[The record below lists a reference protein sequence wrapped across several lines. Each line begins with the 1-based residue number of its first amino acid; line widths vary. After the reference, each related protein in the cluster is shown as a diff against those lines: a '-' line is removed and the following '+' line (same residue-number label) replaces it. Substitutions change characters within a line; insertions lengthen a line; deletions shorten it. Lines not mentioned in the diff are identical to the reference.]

1 MKIIK
6 IYNKTTFVDNAQKIN
21 IIIVHNKIKKVLKN
35 LEIGA
40 IISPR

>member
-6 IYNKTTFVDNAQKIN
+6 IYNKTTFVDNAQKAN
-21 IIIVHNKIKKVLKN
+21 TKIVHNKIKKVLKN

-40 IISPR
+40 IISL

>member
-21 IIIVHNKIKKVLKN
+21 IIIVHNKIKKVLKY
-35 LEIGA
+35 LEISA
-40 IISPR
+40 IISL